1 VFPKR
6 GGGIAH
12 AAALQCA
19 PSRRHGS
26 LYEQRGVDS
35 VVDSNELSA
44 KTTRAG
50 PWQQFRRPAP
60 MNSIPGLSHNSSL
73 LIFTLIAVIGLI
85 VVIAR
90 FKVNSIV
97 AIVLAALFI
106 ALASGMEL
114 AAIMKSFQEGVG
126 SVLGSIAMI
135 LGLGNMLGKM
145 MAESGGA
152 ERIAVTLIQRFGQ
165 SRAPWTMVV
174 IAFLVGIPVFF
185 QVGLVLLMPLV
196 FIMSQKTRMPL
207 LQIGIPLVSGL
218 SVMHGLVP
226 PHPGPMVAIEILKA
240 DIGRIIFYSLLI
252 GTPTAILAGPIL
264 GKILARRIPLET
276 SGELAAQFTEKLKEK
291 NLPGFAITVFTIL
304 LPVLLMLLAT
314 VVDLAFPKTSGFRQL
329 VDFIGHP
336 IVALLIA
343 VLFSFY
349 SLGYARGFKR
359 QQILTF
365 TNDCLAPIAGV
376 ILIIGAGGGFK
387 EILVDSGVGAAIA
400 ERVSQ
405 WHLSPLLFAWLVAAL
420 IRIATGSATVA
431 ITTAAGIVAPIVGS
445 IPGVN
450 LELLVVAMGAGSLI
464 LSHVNDGG
472 FWLVKEYFNMTVM
485 QTLKTWT
492 VMETIISV
500 VALVFTLLL
509 DAIIG

>member
-1 VFPKR
+1 
-6 GGGIAH
+6 
-12 AAALQCA
+12 
-19 PSRRHGS
+19 
-26 LYEQRGVDS
+26 
-35 VVDSNELSA
+35 
-44 KTTRAG
+44 
-50 PWQQFRRPAP
+50 
-60 MNSIPGLSHNSSL
+60 MNSIPGLSHDTSL
-73 LIFTLIAVIGLI
+73 LLFTLIAVAGLI
-85 VVIAR
+85 LLIAR
-90 FKVNSIV
+90 FKVNSII

-106 ALASGMEL
+106 GLTSGMEL
-114 AAIMKSFQEGVG
+114 PAIMKRFQEGVG
-126 SVLGSIAMI
+126 SVMGSIAMI

-152 ERIAVTLIQRFGQ
+152 ERIAVTLIGRFGE
-165 SRAPWTMVV
+165 SRVHWTMVV
-174 IAFLVGIPVFF
+174 IAFIVGIPVFF
-185 QVGLVLLMPLV
+185 QVGLVLLIPLV
-196 FIMSQKTRMPL
+196 FIMAQKTRMPF

-226 PHPGPMVAIEILKA
+226 PHPGPMVAIEVLKA
-240 DIGRIIFYSLLI
+240 DIGKTILYSLLVGI
-252 GTPTAILAGPIL
+252 PTAILAGPVL
-264 GKILARRIPLET
+264 GKFLARRVPLEA
-276 SGELAAQFTEKLKEK
+276 SGELAAQFTQKAKEK
-291 NLPGFAITVFTIL
+291 NLPGFATTVFTIL

-314 VVDLAFPKTSGFRQL
+314 SVDLALPQANDFRQ
-329 VDFIGHP
+329 VIDFIGHP

-359 QQILTF
+359 QQILGF

-387 EILVDSGVGAAIA
+387 DILVGSGVGAAIA
-400 ERVSQ
+400 EQASH
-405 WHLSPLLFAWLVAAL
+405 WHLSPLFFGWLVAAL

-431 ITTAAGIVAPIVGS
+431 ITTAVGIVAPVVAGV
-445 IPGVN
+445 PGVN

-472 FWLVKEYFNMTVM
+472 FWLVKEYFNMTVT

-492 VMETIISV
+492 VMETIISM

-509 DAIIG
+509 NVMIG

>member
-1 VFPKR
+1 
-6 GGGIAH
+6 
-12 AAALQCA
+12 
-19 PSRRHGS
+19 
-26 LYEQRGVDS
+26 
-35 VVDSNELSA
+35 
-44 KTTRAG
+44 
-50 PWQQFRRPAP
+50 
-60 MNSIPGLSHNSSL
+60 MNSIPGLSHNTSL
-73 LIFTLIAVIGLI
+73 LLFTLIAVAGLI
-85 VVIAR
+85 LLIAR

-106 ALASGMEL
+106 GLTSGMEL
-114 AAIMKSFQEGVG
+114 PAIMKRFQEGVG
-126 SVLGSIAMI
+126 SVMGSIAMI

-152 ERIAVTLIQRFGQ
+152 ERIAVTLIRRFGE
-165 SRAPWTMVV
+165 SRVHWTMVV
-174 IAFLVGIPVFF
+174 IAFIVGIPVFF
-185 QVGLVLLMPLV
+185 QVGLVLLIPLV
-196 FIMSQKTRMPL
+196 FIMAQKTRMPF

-226 PHPGPMVAIEILKA
+226 PHPGPMVAIEVLKA
-240 DIGRIIFYSLLI
+240 DIGKTILYSLLVGI
-252 GTPTAILAGPIL
+252 PTAILAGPVL
-264 GKILARRIPLET
+264 GKFLARRVPLEA
-276 SGELAAQFTEKLKEK
+276 SGELAAQFTQKAKEK
-291 NLPGFAITVFTIL
+291 NLPGFATTVFTIL

-314 VVDLAFPKTSGFRQL
+314 SVDLALPKANDFRQ
-329 VDFIGHP
+329 VIDFIGHP

-359 QQILTF
+359 QQILGF

-387 EILVDSGVGAAIA
+387 DILVGSGVGAAIA
-400 ERVSQ
+400 EQ
-405 WHLSPLLFAWLVAAL
+405 AGHWHLSPLCFGWLVAAL
-420 IRIATGSATVA
+420 IRIAVGSATVA
-431 ITTAAGIVAPIVGS
+431 ITTAVGIVAPVVAGV
-445 IPGVN
+445 PGVN

-472 FWLVKEYFNMTVM
+472 FWLVKEYFNLTVT

-492 VMETIISV
+492 VMETIISI

-509 DAIIG
+509 NAMIG

>member
-1 VFPKR
+1 
-6 GGGIAH
+6 
-12 AAALQCA
+12 
-19 PSRRHGS
+19 
-26 LYEQRGVDS
+26 
-35 VVDSNELSA
+35 
-44 KTTRAG
+44 
-50 PWQQFRRPAP
+50 
-60 MNSIPGLSHNSSL
+60 MNSIPGLSHNTSL
-73 LIFTLIAVIGLI
+73 LLFTLIAVAGLI
-85 VVIAR
+85 LLIAR

-106 ALASGMEL
+106 GLTSGMEL
-114 AAIMKSFQEGVG
+114 PAIMKRFQEGVG
-126 SVLGSIAMI
+126 SVMGSIAMI

-152 ERIAVTLIQRFGQ
+152 ERIAVTLIRRFGE
-165 SRAPWTMVV
+165 SRVHWTMVV
-174 IAFLVGIPVFF
+174 IAFIVGIPVFF
-185 QVGLVLLMPLV
+185 QVGLVLLIPLV
-196 FIMSQKTRMPL
+196 FIMAQKTRMPF

-226 PHPGPMVAIEILKA
+226 PHPGPMVAIEVLKA
-240 DIGRIIFYSLLI
+240 DIGKTILYSLLVGI
-252 GTPTAILAGPIL
+252 PTAILAGPVL
-264 GKILARRIPLET
+264 GKFLARRVPLEA
-276 SGELAAQFTEKLKEK
+276 SGELAAQFTQKAKEK
-291 NLPGFAITVFTIL
+291 NLPGFATTVFTIL

-314 VVDLAFPKTSGFRQL
+314 SVDLALPKANDFRQ
-329 VDFIGHP
+329 VIDFIGHP

-359 QQILTF
+359 QQILGF

-387 EILVDSGVGAAIA
+387 DILVGSGVGAAIA
-400 ERVSQ
+400 EQASH
-405 WHLSPLLFAWLVAAL
+405 WHLSPLFFGWLVAAL

-431 ITTAAGIVAPIVGS
+431 ITTAVGIVAPVVAGV
-445 IPGVN
+445 PGVN

-472 FWLVKEYFNMTVM
+472 FWLVKEYFNLTVT

-492 VMETIISV
+492 VMETIISM

-509 DAIIG
+509 NVMIG